1 MRQHAGSFFFQWSTV
16 LRIGACAIQRKQAD
30 VLLGYVLGTCTPP
43 LLMLPRWMTLRK
55 SLVSRPVR
63 TIRVSRG
70 GLEPRAIRLPGWRHS
85 RNRRGRW
92 EWGWLRNTKILNLI
106 KPCSPSNWSVRTSGV
121 SPRLT
126 EIKKFVV
133 VIVIILSQ
141 ALFKHNQTCFDTYLA
156 FSRSCWV
163 LICTRWNLQLLQSKG
178 NK

>member
-106 KPCSPSNWSVRTSGV
+106 KPCSPSNWSVRTSGHLDWQKSRNLSWWLSLLLRRGTSNITKRV
-121 SPRLT
+121 LT
-126 EIKKFVV
+126 
-133 VIVIILSQ
+133 L
-141 ALFKHNQTCFDTYLA
+141 ALHF
-156 FSRSCWV
+156 RV
-163 LICTRWNLQLLQSKG
+163 LVES
-178 NK
+178 